1 MSAPPPA
8 DPSPQRARLLLAGA
22 IAALLVA
29 LVAGVLL
36 FSGEDAKH
44 EFEPAPMACVDD
56 WNGDAATLV
65 LGQHQ
70 ATAHHYSKIQ
80 VVRFGPNG
88 AVAPSGDTK
97 SPCGVVF
104 ASSSLDSE
112 LAAAALVEARIGWRP
127 LSERSVDSQALS
139 ELQFHA
145 QSDYNATIQSDG
157 TIDPL

>member
-1 MSAPPPA
+1 MSAPPP
-8 DPSPQRARLLLAGA
+8 SQNTSQLGRLLLAGA
-22 IAALLVA
+22 IAALLLA
-29 LVAGVLL
+29 LVIGVLV
-36 FSGEDAKH
+36 FSGDEEKH
-44 EFEPAPMACVDD
+44 EFEPAPMACIDD
-56 WNGDAATLV
+56 WNGDTATLV

-80 VVRFGPNG
+80 VVRFGPDG
-88 AVAPSGDTK
+88 AVAPSSDTT

-112 LAAAALVEARIGWRP
+112 LAAAALVEARVGWRP
-127 LSERSVDSQALS
+127 LSERNVDSQALS

-145 QSDYNATIQSDG
+145 EGDYNATIQSDG